1 MDIRPIRTKEDHAAA
16 LKAVEAD
23 WDTEFSVGS
32 PEGDR
37 YEVLLTLVEAYEA
50 KHFSLLDP
58 HPVEAIKIRMEDLGL
73 EHEDLLPIFGTRR
86 RVYEALNRVRGLSV
100 DHIRELHRRLDIP
113 AQLLIKK
120 YKLKAPR
127 TKKASKKPHLKSG
140 LIQAARSR
148 HDDHAGI

>member
-50 KHFSLLDP
+50 KHSSLPDP
-58 HPVEAIKIRMEDLGL
+58 NPIEAIGIRMEDLGL
-73 EHEDLLPIFGTRR
+73 EDKDLLPIFGTRR
-86 RVYEALNRVRGLSV
+86 RVHGVLNKARGLSV
-100 DHIRELHRRLDIP
+100 DHIRELHKRLGIP
-113 AQLLIKK
+113 AGILFKK
-120 YKLKAPR
+120 YKLKTPR
-127 TKKASKKPHLKSG
+127 AKKVNRKPHRK
-140 LIQAARSR
+140 AA
-148 HDDHAGI
+148 